1 MGARLTNIQGGTRLD
16 QLRALAQVLA
26 EELDNCTSSL
36 AMPPLAKQYR
46 ETLREIEEI
55 EGVQSSGD
63 EISEMLAQRE
73 AAGKPGALRAHRA
86 GLPQQ

>member
-1 MGARLTNIQGGTRLD
+1 MRRQETVAENTSRLQRLKN
-16 QLRALAQVLA
+16 LRDTLAQAIDSCESMRDLAALAR
-26 EELDNCTSSL
+26 
-36 AMPPLAKQYR
+36 QYR

-73 AAGKPGALRAHRA
+73 AARKPGALRAHRA